1 MPRGGPPAPGG
12 TSGPPVP
19 SAGALDGPEGP
30 RRRRVV
36 LVACVGTAIAVAG
49 VQGIAP
55 ALPAMQDHYGLSTA
69 QVSLLTSLYLLP
81 SIGSAFGSGVL
92 ADRVGPRPVFAGAL
106 ALFGLCG
113 LAVVLLSPALGVLL
127 AIRAVQG
134 AAFGAVLALS
144 IVVIGA
150 VAPAGP
156 EAARAQGRR
165 TVSMAIAEAS
175 LPPVAG
181 LLVAV
186 SWSTPFA
193 LQALALPVAAWA
205 WRAVPGG
212 LQHGR
217 RRGGGGLR
225 AVLAEPAVGAVQVLG
240 IVRFVAKFAI
250 LTYVPVLAVGALGMT
265 PAQIGLWLGVSAA
278 LGAFAAWRTEPLARR
293 WSASTLVAAG
303 LVAMTTALLAMGAGG
318 LLAVAPLLVAGLL
331 LHGVQDGVDGVS
343 HNVLV
348 FELAPPAARGAYVG
362 LAATTRNLGKF
373 AAPLVLGGLTLV
385 LTVAQG
391 FLAMAALGAVA
402 APAARR
408 VAQARRAGVPPPP
421 APAPS
426 APAPP
431 DPDATADGG

>member
-1 MPRGGPPAPGG
+1 MSDDGA
-12 TSGPPVP
+12 SGPDEASRAPAR
-19 SAGALDGPEGP
+19 STADG

-55 ALPAMQDHYGLSTA
+55 ALPAMQAHHGLTTA

-81 SIGSAFGSGVL
+81 SVGSAFGSGVL

-106 ALFGLCG
+106 AVFGLCG
-113 LAVVLLSPALGVLL
+113 LAVVVLSPALGPLL
-127 AIRAVQG
+127 ALRAAQG
-134 AAFGAVLALS
+134 AAFGAILALS

-150 VAPAGP
+150 VAPTGP

-165 TVSMAIAEAS
+165 TVSMAVAEAT

-193 LQALALPVAAWA
+193 LQALALPVAVWA
-205 WRAVPGG
+205 WRVVPAG
-212 LQHGR
+212 LQQGR
-217 RRGGGGLR
+217 RRGGAGLR

-240 IVRFVAKFAI
+240 TVRFLAKFAI
-250 LTYVPVLAVGALGMT
+250 LTYVPVLAVGTLGMSS
-265 PAQIGLWLGVSAA
+265 AEIGLWLGVSAA

-293 WSASTLVAAG
+293 WSSATLVAAG
-303 LVAMTTALLAMGAGG
+303 LVAMTVALLAMGAGG
-318 LLAVAPLLVAGLL
+318 VLAVAPLLVAGLL

-385 LTVAQG
+385 VPVAQG
-391 FLAMAALGAVA
+391 FLVMAALGGVA

-408 VAQARRAGVPPPP
+408 VARARALRDRTAPVPPTP
-421 APAPS
+421 AP
-426 APAPP
+426 
-431 DPDATADGG
+431 DVG